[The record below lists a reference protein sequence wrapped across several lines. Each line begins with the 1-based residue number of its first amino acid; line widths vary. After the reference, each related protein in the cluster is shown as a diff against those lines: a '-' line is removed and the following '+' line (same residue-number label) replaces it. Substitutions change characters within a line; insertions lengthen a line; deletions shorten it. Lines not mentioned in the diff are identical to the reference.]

1 MRTPCAA
8 LDSPLLQAEL
18 SPAARRRADSLP
30 AAARVLDSTAP
41 RRASMARGPGARNAR
56 SQAWSH
62 SNTPSRSGVDGR
74 DRAPCPTRASR
85 IQETQEAAPRSPS
98 RSLRRRREWL
108 VGLRQPAHPSREIF
122 YQNKSY

>member
-18 SPAARRRADSLP
+18 SPAAGRRADSPP

-108 VGLRQPAHPSREIF
+108 VGLRQPAHPSREI

>member
-18 SPAARRRADSLP
+18 SPAAGRRADSPP

-62 SNTPSRSGVDGR
+62 SNTPSRSSSTAVIVRPALRGR
-74 DRAPCPTRASR
+74 LAFK
-85 IQETQEAAPRSPS
+85 
-98 RSLRRRREWL
+98 RRRR
-108 VGLRQPAHPSREIF
+108 QPHAAQAAPSAVAE
-122 YQNKSY
+122 SG